1 MALSALT
8 LQRLEERY
16 RQLKAQLLE
25 LGWIAQGSL
34 SPQPPHAW
42 RVTRKIK
49 AKTVSLAVSAEQ
61 AVLYRAAI
69 ANHRRL
75 EAILREM
82 RAVSETVLQKS
93 VPGVQKRRSQK
104 HPKSG

>member
-1 MALSALT
+1 
-8 LQRLEERY
+8 
-16 RQLKAQLLE
+16 
-25 LGWIAQGSL
+25 
-34 SPQPPHAW
+34 
-42 RVTRKIK
+42 VTRKIK

-69 ANHRRL
+69 TNHRRL